1 MECGQVH
8 EMPLSKRVF
17 QCSCNGLAIDRDLHA
32 ARNILRQGLPNVK
45 PVERGALASTQ
56 VEVKLLSRK
65 QEINKKF
72 NGLRTHS
79 SFL

>member
-1 MECGQVH
+1 MSSMKLSENQVW
-8 EMPLSKRVF
+8 S
-17 QCSCNGLAIDRDLHA
+17 HA
-32 ARNILRQGLPNVK
+32 WQVESMSILRQGLPNVK